1 MNRAQPILI
10 QFWFWL
16 KKYDRQDVLMDEDN
30 KFEVKVMFLAKVVG
44 WGMKI

>member
-1 MNRAQPILI
+1 
-10 QFWFWL
+10 
-16 KKYDRQDVLMDEDN
+16 MDEDN